1 MLDTFLSILHFSY
14 EKLRPRNLCMKI
26 GPVILCLGEL
36 ASLGLDK
43 KSSNPWGKKN
53 FLTAKMFNISQF

>member
-43 KSSNPWGKKN
+43 KKFKSMGKEK
-53 FLTAKMFNISQF
+53 LPHC

>member
-43 KSSNPWGKKN
+43 KSSNPWGKNK
-53 FLTAKMFNISQF
+53 LTDHYYLATGS